1 MSTTTPA
8 EGFSRHAP
16 GPSEDLVPGVISVRT
31 LAPADAEVAAVVYV
45 FEAGAVV
52 GPDHHGRRE
61 IGYVL
66 DGELRDENAI
76 YPAGT
81 LFVAE
86 AGTTHHPRTDTG
98 ATVLIINT
106 GPAV

>member
-1 MSTTTPA
+1 MPTTTPA
-8 EGFSRHAP
+8 EGFSRRTPGLPEDLAP
-16 GPSEDLVPGVISVRT
+16 GISMLT
-31 LAPADAEVAAVVYV
+31 LSPADAEVAAAVYT

-52 GPDHHGRRE
+52 GPDHHARLE

-66 DGELRDENAI
+66 AGELRDEHTT

-81 LFVAE
+81 LFIAA
-86 AGTTHHPRTDTG
+86 AGTTHHPFAADTG
-98 ATVLIINT
+98 ATVLIINV

>member
-1 MSTTTPA
+1 MSSSTPA
-8 EGFSRHAP
+8 EGFTRHAP
-16 GPSEDLVPGVISVRT
+16 GPRRELVPGEIAVSA
-31 LAPADAEVAAVVYV
+31 LAHGEIAAAVYE
-45 FEAGAVV
+45 FAAGTEV
-52 GPDHHGRRE
+52 GPDRHGRLE

-66 DGELRDENAI
+66 AGELRDEYAT

-81 LFVAE
+81 LFTAA
-86 AGTTHHPRTDTG
+86 AGTVHHPRTDTG